1 MQRTQDLRMY
11 SRLFF
16 SPRPLRL
23 SRHPVSHILKDYNP
37 IRLTVSAH
45 KRAAGRLDETRDAIN
60 LHLEHFR
67 GITTLLPSPTHANEL
82 LPSLPENGVDRRAQ
96 PLALSDVKNAGR
108 FRIHASNRTSAAYR
122 QHSERSAVQKAVQ

>member
-1 MQRTQDLRMY
+1 MQRTQDLRVY

-23 SRHPVSHILKDYNP
+23 SRHPVSHILKDYDP

-67 GITTLLPSPTHANEL
+67 SITTLLPSPTHANEL
-82 LPSLPENGVDRRAQ
+82 LPSLPENGDDRRTQ
-96 PLALSDVKNAGR
+96 PLALSHVKHASR
-108 FRIHASNRTSAAYR
+108 FRIHASHRTTAAYR
-122 QHSERSAVQKAVQ
+122 HPSQRI